1 MAGRR
6 TVLQKGALNLAE
18 IQNRN
23 EDIDY
28 IGAIYSNFK

>member
-18 IQNRN
+18 IQNWN

-28 IGAIYSNFK
+28 IGAI